1 MNKNNKENDNINA
14 FYENRKSKNIA
25 VLRILLCMVVLFF
38 FITILRMDI
47 TGYMSVSL
55 SKKNNNFLTWTLF
68 IAIFMLALSFAS
80 VPLYDLFCRVT
91 GYAGTVQRASLA
103 PGSSGQYKNVQI
115 RFDSNISSDLNWEF
129 NAPKKEIIVQPGVQ
143 EVIYYTAKNLS
154 DKATTGTA
162 VFNVSPPK
170 AGSIFM
176 KVDCFCFVKQTLQ
189 PGEEV
194 KMPVSFYVDPSIND
208 DENTKNMEEITLS
221 YTFFNAET

>member
-1 MNKNNKENDNINA
+1 
-14 FYENRKSKNIA
+14 
-25 VLRILLCMVVLFF
+25 
-38 FITILRMDI
+38 
-47 TGYMSVSL
+47 MSSSL
-55 SKKNNNFLTWTLF
+55 SKKNNNSLKWVFLIVF
-68 IAIFMLALSFAS
+68 FMLGLSFAS

-103 PGSSGQYKNVQI
+103 PGSNGQYKNIQI
-115 RFDSNISSDLNWEF
+115 RFDSNISQELNWEF
-129 NAPKKEIIVQPGVQ
+129 KAPKQEIIVQPGIQ
-143 EVIYYTAKNLS
+143 QVIYYTAKNLS
-154 DKATTGTA
+154 DKPTTGTA

-208 DENTKNMEEITLS
+208 DENTKNLEEITLS

>member
-1 MNKNNKENDNINA
+1 M
-14 FYENRKSKNIA
+14 
-25 VLRILLCMVVLFF
+25 
-38 FITILRMDI
+38 T
-47 TGYMSVSL
+47 VSL
-55 SKKNNNFLTWTLF
+55 SKKNNNFLLWTLF
-68 IAIFMLALSFAS
+68 IAIFMLGLSFAS

-103 PGSSGQYKNVQI
+103 PGSSGQYKNIQI

-194 KMPVSFYVDPSIND
+194 KMPVSFYVDPSIDD
-208 DENTKNMEEITLS
+208 DENTKNLEEITLS